1 VRQPLSILI
10 VEDDLAMG
18 QMLVDFLELAGFAP
32 LHVDDV
38 DEASALL
45 EEGAFR
51 AVVSDVHLGEKDGLI
66 LLEAPRVR
74 SDDVPVIL
82 MSAFASP
89 QTAHRA
95 REAGAADFLVK
106 PFEPQRLLDALAR
119 LLERD

>member
-1 VRQPLSILI
+1 
-10 VEDDLAMG
+10 
-18 QMLVDFLELAGFAP
+18 
-32 LHVDDV
+32 
-38 DEASALL
+38 
-45 EEGAFR
+45 
-51 AVVSDVHLGEKDGLI
+51 
-66 LLEAPRVR
+66 
-74 SDDVPVIL
+74 